1 MNKSQEKYLSGFKE
15 PIAFVLGIYPTSNL
29 GAVRNLGRCMVPTV
43 VLDVKRNQAAFY
55 SKYAKGLVCPHPK
68 YEEES
73 YIDFLM
79 SIGVKLHEKGVLI
92 PTGDTELL
100 ALLRHRSQLEK
111 CYYFTMSSYEK
122 VNLFLNKE
130 LFYRYLEQHN
140 FPHAK
145 TFFPQNEEEVDAISK
160 ELSYPLILKPV
171 YPTYFRLDFHT
182 KLFVISSRQE
192 LLSCFRMVSAKK
204 HEVMLQ
210 EIISGDADRM
220 FGFNAYYDQTGAS
233 HGMFMYQ
240 RIREWPLGFGNG
252 CVIQQVHV
260 PLLEQLTTSLIR
272 TIGYYGIVDAEFKYD
287 SRDGQYKF
295 IEINPRVWMQ
305 NSFPSRFGCNLPY
318 LAYLDAVHKPL
329 PEESFSPQIHP
340 IKWVYFLEDLQSLRA
355 LAQKGSFHIQSLFSD
370 YSLRNEF
377 ALFAWDDP
385 VPFFILGCQSLST
398 VFSNL
403 LRSNH

>member
-1 MNKSQEKYLSGFKE
+1 MNKSQEKYLSRFEE

-55 SKYAKGLVCPHPK
+55 SKYAKGMVCPHPK

-79 SIGVKLHEKGVLI
+79 SLGVKLHEKGVLI

-100 ALLRHRSQLEK
+100 ALLRHRNQLEK

-192 LLSCFRMVSAKK
+192 LLSCFRIVSAKK
-204 HEVMLQ
+204 HEVMIQ
-210 EIISGDADRM
+210 EIIPGDADRV

-287 SRDGQYKF
+287 PRDGQYKF

-329 PEESFSPQIHP
+329 PEETFSPQIHP

-370 YSLRNEF
+370 YNLRNEY

-403 LRSNH
+403 FKSNH